1 MIDIPPPRSVEE
13 WIGNGPDT
21 PVPQRVRLRV
31 YLRDKGHCQV
41 CHRQLGPSDK
51 WICDHKIAIVNG
63 GSNLERNLQT
73 ICEWCDKRVKTPA
86 DVAQKSATYR
96 KRLRHV
102 GIRKP
107 RTITRW
113 RKFNGD
119 IVSVKRER

>member
-13 WIGNGPDT
+13 WIGNGPDA

-31 YLRDKGHCQV
+31 YLRDKGRCQV
-41 CHRQLGPSDK
+41 CSRQLGPSDK
-51 WICDHKIAIVNG
+51 WICDHKTAIVNG
-63 GSNLERNLQT
+63 GANLESNLQT